1 MRRLE
6 DFGRNRDQPL
16 TGVRR
21 PYFAGLHS
29 NQSGP
34 YLGVPVTARVDNH
47 SADNQRQ
54 AWLSAAAAVLRRAGR
69 LTDEDADEQAFEV
82 LSSST
87 IEGLPI
93 EPLGAPLAPPK
104 VGAAARDCDPGRPP
118 FLRGAGPAVEP
129 GWDIRALLADPDP
142 ESAARSASADLEGGV
157 TSLWLRVGG
166 GGTALKDTAAVLA
179 GVHLDLAPVVLQ
191 SSLDIGPMDGPA
203 QLAGVLDQ
211 RGLRAHP
218 ECNLGTDPVG
228 RFLRSGER
236 SSDDELD
243 VTKTLQRSA
252 LLANDLGIR
261 AFVVDATVA
270 HERGAGEAAELGYSV
285 AVGVHYLR
293 AVSELDLDLAALL
306 RLFEFRYAATDDQF
320 VTIAKFRAAR
330 LLWDR
335 VAQLSG
341 APIDR
346 EPQSQHAVTSEPMM
360 TRYDSWTNLLRT
372 TVAAFAAGVG
382 GAQTLTVLPFDSA
395 LGTPNALGR
404 RLARNISAL
413 LIRESHVAVVQDP
426 AGGAGGLEALT
437 WELAEAG
444 WEQFQRIEADGSVIR
459 AATDGS
465 LRRRW
470 DRTKRR
476 RTDSTGSRR
485 QLITGINEFPLLGEV
500 LPIRGISSAPAEED
514 VSAYRWANEYE
525 TMRDQS
531 APRSVFLAPIG
542 QLTAHSARVSFATNA
557 FAAGGL
563 PVTHPG
569 LGLTRSGID
578 VAGAVVSYRAA
589 GSPPVVCLTGS
600 DADYAQA
607 GAELAR
613 SLRKAGARRIIVVGR
628 PDAEFTELIDDRL
641 AVGDD
646 LVQFLERTRHAL
658 AADNDGSRDSGDKA
672 DSDGNDVRNEAPGQ
686 GESA

>member
-1 MRRLE
+1 
-6 DFGRNRDQPL
+6 
-16 TGVRR
+16 
-21 PYFAGLHS
+21 
-29 NQSGP
+29 
-34 YLGVPVTARVDNH
+34 VTARVDNH

-142 ESAARSASADLEGGV
+142 ESAARSTSADLEGGV

-166 GGTALKDTAAVLA
+166 GGTALEDTAAVLA

-270 HERGAGEAAELGYSV
+270 H
-285 AVGVHYLR
+285 
-293 AVSELDLDLAALL
+293 AALL

-382 GAQTLTVLPFDSA
+382 GAQALTVLPFDSA

-413 LIRESHVAVVQDP
+413 LIRESHAAVVQDP

-476 RTDSTGSRR
+476 RTESTGSRR

-525 TMRDQS
+525 TMRDQP

-542 QLTAHSARVSFATNA
+542 QLTAHSARVSVATNA

-569 LGLTRSGID
+569 LDLTRSGID

-600 DADYAQA
+600 DAGYAQT

-658 AADNDGSRDSGDKA
+658 AADNDDRRDSDGNT

>member
-1 MRRLE
+1 M
-6 DFGRNRDQPL
+6 
-16 TGVRR
+16 
-21 PYFAGLHS
+21 
-29 NQSGP
+29 
-34 YLGVPVTARVDNH
+34 TARVDNH

-142 ESAARSASADLEGGV
+142 ESAARSTSADLEGGV

-166 GGTALKDTAAVLA
+166 GGTALEDTAAVLA

-270 HERGAGEAAELGYSV
+270 H
-285 AVGVHYLR
+285 
-293 AVSELDLDLAALL
+293 AALL

-382 GAQTLTVLPFDSA
+382 GAQALTVLPFDSA

-413 LIRESHVAVVQDP
+413 LIRESHAAVVQDP

-476 RTDSTGSRR
+476 RTESTGSRR

-525 TMRDQS
+525 TMRDQP

-542 QLTAHSARVSFATNA
+542 QLTAHSARVSVATNA

-569 LGLTRSGID
+569 LDLTRSGID

-600 DADYAQA
+600 DAGYAQT

-658 AADNDGSRDSGDKA
+658 AADNDDRRDSDGNT